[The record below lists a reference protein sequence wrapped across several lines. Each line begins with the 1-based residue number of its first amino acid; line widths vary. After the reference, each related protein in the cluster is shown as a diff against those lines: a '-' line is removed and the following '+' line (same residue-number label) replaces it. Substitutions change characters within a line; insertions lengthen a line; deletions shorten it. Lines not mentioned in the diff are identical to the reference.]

1 MKVQVNV
8 SDELVERI
16 DNYAKMMGVSRSALC
31 GVFIGQGIMNYD
43 KAFNMLDE
51 LKGSLFEQMG
61 DFEKVGYNLTDAMLK
76 QAEK

>member
-43 KAFNMLDE
+43 KAFNMIDE
-51 LKGSLFEQMG
+51 LKGSLIDSFGEYEKIGYDLADKYIEQS
-61 DFEKVGYNLTDAMLK
+61 KK
-76 QAEK
+76 